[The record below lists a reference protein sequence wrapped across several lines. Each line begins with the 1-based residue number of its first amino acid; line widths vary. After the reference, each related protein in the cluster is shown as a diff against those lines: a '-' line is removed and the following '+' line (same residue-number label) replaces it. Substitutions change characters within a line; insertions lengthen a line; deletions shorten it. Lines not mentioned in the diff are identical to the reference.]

1 MDNRI
6 PSIIQDFNKSKQ
18 SKSEINFL
26 SFDDWLSENE
36 QNSEDWIVVA
46 RDEEIGKYED
56 FFTFSC
62 LVSSNNNSFQT
73 FLSDCNW
80 FVRPSFGIPS
90 KYQEPYEGESY
101 DDGLVGEL
109 NGITYEP
116 FVFHRHFNNY
126 IEDRFELSSHFLLY
140 YNCFW
145 VEEKNEYQAINDMGE
160 ISTVVK
166 YVKKKNVEIILVDA
180 HTLKD
185 YLAVKGASL
194 GRFHDHKRRS
204 KHEISDFLDEEM
216 KTYIISD
223 NESYLELDLR
233 IDIQFNDVKS
243 TSRLLG
249 KDMVK
254 PYDTPK
260 THEWSAELDSK
271 EYLDFIIGRNEK
283 GKEVKE
289 TSNPNLLSSYHIDKG
304 KPHFLTPVFF
314 KKELLQ
320 KYYSEPSKYTV
331 SEQSIEYLSIWRIEI
346 DVTNENLVQA
356 YLGDVGRDL
365 PYNEQ
370 LHWRQFNVVPKGKIS
385 EHRYKK
391 DFLVEFASPS
401 IEEAP
406 IMYFK
411 QCFEELQMEFRE
423 KTGSQLFKDLASK
436 DKHHYN
442 TLHVPVTEEWK
453 ELDEQILA
461 LAKITTDS
469 FDNSTLK
476 KLTGKKIGDVDSN
489 GNQIKGLSG
498 LFYEFI
504 TQKYPDEDRRAYFIY
519 PFNMIQAFRSSSV
532 AHRKSKELE
541 KMLVKYD
548 LNGLSNEQKFK
559 TIVIKLTEVL
569 NNLKEEMWL
578 TQS

>member
-1 MDNRI
+1 MWDMNNRI
-6 PSIIQDFNKSKQ
+6 PSIIRDFNKSKQ
-18 SKSEINFL
+18 SKGEINFL
-26 SFDDWLSENE
+26 SFEDWLSENE
-36 QNSEDWIVVA
+36 NISEDWIVVA
-46 RDEEIGKYED
+46 RDEQINKYED

-62 LVSSNNNSFQT
+62 LVSSNNNSYKT
-73 FLSDCNW
+73 FLSDSNW
-80 FVRPSFGIPS
+80 FIRPSFGIPS
-90 KYQEPYEGESY
+90 KYQEPYKGESY
-101 DDGLVGEL
+101 DDGLVAEL
-109 NGITYEP
+109 KGITYEP
-116 FVFHRHFNNY
+116 FVFRRHFNNY
-126 IEDRFELSSHFLLY
+126 IDDRFELSSHFLLY

-145 VEEKNEYQAINDMGE
+145 VKEKSEYQAINDMGE

-166 YVKKKNVEIILVDA
+166 YVKKENLEKILVDA

-185 YLAVKGASL
+185 YLAVKGACL
-194 GRFHDHKRRS
+194 GRFHDHKKRS

-216 KTYIISD
+216 KTYILSD

-233 IDIQFNDVKS
+233 IDIQYNDIKS

-249 KDMVK
+249 KDIVK
-254 PYDTPK
+254 PYDTPQ
-260 THEWSAELDSK
+260 THEWSTELDSK
-271 EYLDFIIGRNEK
+271 EYLDFIIGRDEK

-289 TSNPNLLSSYHIDKG
+289 TSNPNLLSNYFVDKG
-304 KPHFLTPVFF
+304 KPHYLTPVFF

-331 SEQSIEYLSIWRIEI
+331 SEQSIEYLSVWRIEI
-346 DVTNENLVQA
+346 DVTKENLLQA

-370 LHWRQFNVVPKGKIS
+370 LHWKQFNVVPKGKIS

-391 DFLVEFASPS
+391 DFLVEYASLK

-411 QCFEELQMEFRE
+411 QSFEELQMKFKE
-423 KTGSQLFKDLASK
+423 KTGNQLFKDLAPK
-436 DKHHYN
+436 DKHLYN
-442 TLHVPVTEEWK
+442 TLHIPVTEEWR

-461 LAKITTDS
+461 LTKITTDS

-489 GNQIKGLSG
+489 GNPIKGLSG
-498 LFYEFI
+498 LFYEYI
-504 TQKYPDEDRRAYFIY
+504 TQKYSEEDQRAYFIY

-532 AHRKSKELE
+532 AHRKSKELD
-541 KMLVKYD
+541 KMLFKYD
-548 LNGLSNEQKFK
+548 LNGLSNEQKFR
-559 TIVIKLTEVL
+559 TIVLKLTEIL
-569 NNLKEEMWL
+569 NDLRKEM
-578 TQS
+578 